1 LNQWHQD
8 LFKGDIV
15 KTPRQILDQFIVD
28 MEAAQGFPIT
38 NHYRG
43 HLEDVLAWN
52 AQDLNHDNKLC
63 DATFHNYET
72 QIRQPQPI
80 NEAA

>member
-1 LNQWHQD
+1 M
-8 LFKGDIV
+8 
-15 KTPRQILDQFIVD
+15 KTPRQILDQFIID

-38 NHYRG
+38 NYYRG

-52 AQDLNHDNKLC
+52 AQDLNHDDKLS
-63 DATFHNYET
+63 DAKFQSYEN
-72 QIRQPQPI
+72 QIRQPQSI

>member
-1 LNQWHQD
+1 M
-8 LFKGDIV
+8 

-28 MEAAQGFPIT
+28 MEATQGFPIT
-38 NHYRG
+38 NYYRG

-52 AQDLNHDNKLC
+52 AQDLNHDDKLC
-63 DATFHNYET
+63 DAKFHSYEIG
-72 QIRQPQPI
+72 IRQTQPI